1 MTTLKI
7 LASAYACRPGKGSE
21 PGIGWNLVRELAND
35 HQVWVL
41 TRENNR
47 PAIEAELAAHPLPN
61 LHVVFCDLPSWMQ
74 RLNQG
79 QRFVQVHYYGWQ
91 IVAYLTAR
99 KLHADIGFSLAHH
112 ITYVKY
118 WSPSFLSLL
127 PIPFIWGPV
136 GGGEFAPKP
145 FQADFG
151 WRGRLYELSRDIARW
166 VSELDPFVRMTARRS
181 RIAQATT
188 EDTAKRLRLLG
199 AREVQVQSQLGL
211 SEVEIAQLTQHGPP
225 PSANLRFISI
235 GRLLHWK
242 GFHLGLRAFA
252 QADLPQQA
260 EYWIVGE
267 GPERK
272 RLEALAEALGIAE
285 RVKFWGNLP
294 RPSVLEKLGDCLAL
308 IHPSLHESGG
318 LVCLEAM
325 AAGRPVICLDLG
337 GPALQVT
344 AETGFK
350 VVADTPEQAVQRLA
364 VAIARLAQDTELW
377 TEMSQAGRI
386 RVNQAFHW
394 GVKGKLFTQLYKDV
408 LEQACLTESIH

>member
-21 PGIGWNLVRELAND
+21 PGISWNLVQELAKE

-47 PAIEAELAAHPLPN
+47 PAIEAELAEHPNPN
-61 LHVVFCDLPSWMQ
+61 LQFVYCDLPRWMQ
-74 RLNQG
+74 RLNRG
-79 QRFVQVHYYGWQ
+79 QRLVQLHYYGWQ
-91 IVAYLTAR
+91 IAAYLTAR
-99 KLHADIGFSLAHH
+99 RLQADIGFSLAHH

-136 GGGEFAPKP
+136 GGGEFAPNP
-145 FQADFG
+145 FRGDFG
-151 WRGRLYELSRDIARW
+151 WRGGVYELSRDIARW
-166 VSELDPFVRMTARRS
+166 VSELDPFVRLTARRS

-199 AREVQVQSQLGL
+199 AKAVQVQSQLGL
-211 SEVEIAQLTQHGPP
+211 SEAEIAQLAQHGPP
-225 PSANLRFISI
+225 PRTAIRFISI

-242 GFHLGLRAFA
+242 GFHLGLQAFA
-252 QADLPQQA
+252 QADLPQQV

-267 GPERK
+267 GPEQK
-272 RLEALAEALGIAE
+272 RLEALAEQLGIAD

-294 RPSVLEKLGDCLAL
+294 RPSVLQKLGECWAL

-344 AETGFK
+344 EETGFK
-350 VVADTPEQAVQRLA
+350 VTADTPDQTVRRLA
-364 VAIARLAQDTELW
+364 IAITRLAQDAGLW
-377 TEMSQAGRI
+377 SEMSQAGRL
-386 RVNQAFHW
+386 RVNQMFHW
-394 GVKGKLFTQLYKDV
+394 RIKGKRFIQLYKSV
-408 LEQACLTESIH
+408 LEQASLTESIR